1 MKNKYDEDD
10 EDDDDE
16 EEDEDEK
23 QKKEK
28 GKKRETP
35 FFLCHFFIFIRS
47 LFFKGYISGI
57 SLIDR

>member
-1 MKNKYDEDD
+1 MKNKYDDDDDDDEDD
-10 EDDDDE
+10 ED
-16 EEDEDEK
+16 DEDEK

-35 FFLCHFFIFIRS
+35 FFYVTFFIFIRS